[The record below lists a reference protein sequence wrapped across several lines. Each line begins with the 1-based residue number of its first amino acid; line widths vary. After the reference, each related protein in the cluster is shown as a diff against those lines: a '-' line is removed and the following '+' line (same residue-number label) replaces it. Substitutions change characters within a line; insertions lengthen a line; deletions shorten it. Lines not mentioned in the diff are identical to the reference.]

1 MTTWILLI
9 TIMAAAGMPKSP
21 AMVTIPA
28 NSKEHCESIYQQY
41 KESRP
46 DRVAYVYG
54 QCLYVGEE

>member
-1 MTTWILLI
+1 
-9 TIMAAAGMPKSP
+9 MAAAGMPKSP